1 IIIIKQNKEV
11 INTPIGRDYNNRLKR
26 TVIANRRND
35 KTKFNVIEHFH
46 QYTQVACKLITRRTH
61 QIRVH
66 MEYLNNPII
75 GDPIYSNI
83 KTNLLSTQALYAK
96 ELKFTHPKTKEH
108 LTFKIEQPIYI
119 KTLLD

>member
-1 IIIIKQNKEV
+1 NQNKRKVKINERNAKNKLKV
-11 INTPIGRDYNNRLKR
+11 IQHEQ
-26 TVIANRRND
+26 
-35 KTKFNVIEHFH
+35 EH
-46 QYTQVACKLITRRTH
+46 TLVACELITGRTH

-75 GDPIYSNI
+75 ADPIYSNI

-96 ELKFTHPKTKEH
+96 ELKFTHPKTKEY

-119 KTLLD
+119 KTLLDKLRKMT